1 MTYLHL
7 LTKFTCWQNAGAVA
21 CALIENQDSLGG
33 TALRTYEAIQLETQ
47 RTSLRVIAT
56 RAQEA
61 KRKLSLYALD
71 RILWALEDLNLQDR
85 TTVPAPIVEQLLAF
99 GVPYTSE
106 VQIPDLIEL
115 VFTAQEQFMN
125 VEPDEVNRV
134 PTIEELEAYFE
145 QSRVA

>member
-1 MTYLHL
+1 M
-7 LTKFTCWQNAGAVA
+7 
-21 CALIENQDSLGG
+21 
-33 TALRTYEAIQLETQ
+33 YEAIQTETQ
-47 RTSLRVIAT
+47 RTTLRVLAN
-56 RAQEA
+56 RAEEA

-71 RILWALEDLNLQDR
+71 RILWALEEMNLAEK
-85 TTVPAPIVEQLLAF
+85 TIVPREIVEQLLAF
-99 GVPYTSE
+99 GVPYSPDIK
-106 VQIPDLIEL
+106 IPDLIEL